1 MYVKIA
7 DLRVGDLIKAS
18 WLGSGWHE
26 VYLIE
31 ECGTDS
37 RKMHLNIEG
46 FKAVDVYKDAEVER
60 K

>member
-1 MYVKIA
+1 MLK
-7 DLRVGDLIKAS
+7 LRICV
-18 WLGSGWHE
+18 SGWHE

-31 ECGTDS
+31 ECGAGS

-46 FKAVDVYKDAEVER
+46 YRAVDIYKDDEVER